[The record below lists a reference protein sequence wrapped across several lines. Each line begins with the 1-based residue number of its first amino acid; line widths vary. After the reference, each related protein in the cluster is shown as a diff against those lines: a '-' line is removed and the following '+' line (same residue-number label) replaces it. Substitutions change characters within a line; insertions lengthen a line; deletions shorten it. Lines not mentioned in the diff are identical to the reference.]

1 MSSLKQDIKT
11 KFLHLHVLEKIIVLN
26 TSLFFLGII
35 LNLLGINLLDWFS
48 LPYRF
53 SEVLSHPWSIITYGF
68 LHHSLGHLFFNM
80 LVLYFIA
87 QSFANLFKPRLSFKI
102 YILGVIFG
110 GLAFVFVSMLIPDL
124 LRINGPLVGASA
136 GVRACILF
144 LCVYWPNKPIGFFSF
159 RFPLKY
165 LGIAM
170 VLLDLPGLMSLNSG
184 GTVAHIGGYLSGF
197 LYAKQLK
204 IGKDLGSFLDVVL
217 DYLKSVNKLKTVH
230 KSKSPTMC
238 GKQKKEFNAFPQQKQ
253 IDLILD
259 KISKSGYDSLTQ
271 AEKDF
276 LFRAGKK

>member
-1 MSSLKQDIKT
+1 MSSLNQDIKT

-110 GLAFVFVSMLIPDL
+110 GLAFVFVSMLFPDL

-170 VLLDLPGLMSLNSG
+170 VLLDLPGLMSVNSG

-230 KSKSPTMC
+230 KSKSSTMG

>member
-48 LPYRF
+48 LPYRL

-170 VLLDLPGLMSLNSG
+170 VVLDLPGLMSLNSG

-230 KSKSPTMC
+230 KSKSSTMG

>member
-1 MSSLKQDIKT
+1 MSSLNQDIKT

-110 GLAFVFVSMLIPDL
+110 GLAFVFFSMLIPDL

-170 VLLDLPGLMSLNSG
+170 VVLDLPGLMSLNSG

-217 DYLKSVNKLKTVH
+217 DYFKSVNKLKTVH
-230 KSKSPTMC
+230 KSKSSTMG
-238 GKQKKEFNAFPQQKQ
+238 GKQKKEFNTFPQQKQ

>member
-1 MSSLKQDIKT
+1 MSSLNQDIKT

-26 TSLFFLGII
+26 TSLFFLGIV

-110 GLAFVFVSMLIPDL
+110 GLAFVFVSMLFPDL

-170 VLLDLPGLMSLNSG
+170 VLLDLPGLMSVNSG

-230 KSKSPTMC
+230 KSKSSTMG
-238 GKQKKEFNAFPQQKQ
+238 GKQKKEFNTFPQQKQ

>member
-159 RFPLKY
+159 RFHLKY

-170 VLLDLPGLMSLNSG
+170 VLLDLPGLMSVNSG

-230 KSKSPTMC
+230 KSKSSTMG
-238 GKQKKEFNAFPQQKQ
+238 GKQKKEFNTFPQQKQ

>member
-1 MSSLKQDIKT
+1 MSSLNQDIKT

-35 LNLLGINLLDWFS
+35 LNLLGTNLLDWFS

-170 VLLDLPGLMSLNSG
+170 VVLDLPGLMSLNSG

-217 DYLKSVNKLKTVH
+217 DYFKSVNKLKTVH
-230 KSKSPTMC
+230 KSKSSTMG
-238 GKQKKEFNAFPQQKQ
+238 GKQKKEFNTFPQQKQ

>member
-68 LHHSLGHLFFNM
+68 LHQSLGHLFFNM

-230 KSKSPTMC
+230 KSKSPTMG

>member
-110 GLAFVFVSMLIPDL
+110 GLAFVFVSMLFPDL

-170 VLLDLPGLMSLNSG
+170 VLLDLPGLMSVNSG

-230 KSKSPTMC
+230 KSKSPTMG

>member
-1 MSSLKQDIKT
+1 MSSLNQDIKT

-159 RFPLKY
+159 RFPLMY

-170 VLLDLPGLMSLNSG
+170 VLLDLPGLMSVNSG

-230 KSKSPTMC
+230 KSKSSTMG
-238 GKQKKEFNAFPQQKQ
+238 GKQKKEFNTFPQQKQ

>member
-110 GLAFVFVSMLIPDL
+110 GLAFVFVSMLFPDL

-217 DYLKSVNKLKTVH
+217 DYFKSVNKLKTVH
-230 KSKSPTMC
+230 KSKSSTMG
-238 GKQKKEFNAFPQQKQ
+238 GKQKKEFNTFPQQKQ

>member
-1 MSSLKQDIKT
+1 MSSLNQDIKT

-26 TSLFFLGII
+26 KSLFFLGII
-35 LNLLGINLLDWFS
+35 LNLLGISLLDWFS

-170 VLLDLPGLMSLNSG
+170 VLLDLPGLMSVNSG

-204 IGKDLGSFLDVVL
+204 IGKDFGSFLDVVL

-230 KSKSPTMC
+230 KSKSSAMG
-238 GKQKKEFNAFPQQKQ
+238 GKQKKEFNTFPQQKQ

>member
-53 SEVLSHPWSIITYGF
+53 SEVLLHPWSIITYGF

-110 GLAFVFVSMLIPDL
+110 GLAFVFVSMLFPDL

-170 VLLDLPGLMSLNSG
+170 VLLDLPGLMSVNSG

-230 KSKSPTMC
+230 KSKSSTMG
-238 GKQKKEFNAFPQQKQ
+238 GKQKKEFNTFPQQKQ

>member
-1 MSSLKQDIKT
+1 MSSLNQDIKT

-53 SEVLSHPWSIITYGF
+53 SEVLLHPWSIITYGF

-110 GLAFVFVSMLIPDL
+110 GLAFVFVSMLFPDL

-170 VLLDLPGLMSLNSG
+170 VLLDLPGLMSVNSG

-230 KSKSPTMC
+230 KSKSSAMG
-238 GKQKKEFNAFPQQKQ
+238 GKQKKEFNTFPQQKQ

>member
-1 MSSLKQDIKT
+1 MSSLNQDIKT

-230 KSKSPTMC
+230 KSKSPTMG

>member
-144 LCVYWPNKPIGFFSF
+144 LCVYWPNKPIEFFSF

-170 VLLDLPGLMSLNSG
+170 VVLDLPGLMSLNSG

-230 KSKSPTMC
+230 KSKSSTMG

>member
-1 MSSLKQDIKT
+1 MSSLNQDIKT

-110 GLAFVFVSMLIPDL
+110 GLAFVFVSMLFPDL

-170 VLLDLPGLMSLNSG
+170 VLLDLPGLMSVNSG

-230 KSKSPTMC
+230 KSKSSTMG
-238 GKQKKEFNAFPQQKQ
+238 GKQKKEFNTFPQQKQ

-276 LFRAGKK
+276 FFRAGKK

>member
-1 MSSLKQDIKT
+1 MSSLNQDIKT

-110 GLAFVFVSMLIPDL
+110 GLAFVFVSMLFPDL

-170 VLLDLPGLMSLNSG
+170 VLLDLPGLMSVNSG

-230 KSKSPTMC
+230 KSKSSTMG
-238 GKQKKEFNAFPQQKQ
+238 GKQKKEFNTFPQQKQ

>member
-1 MSSLKQDIKT
+1 MSSLNQDIKT

-26 TSLFFLGII
+26 TSVFFLGII

-170 VLLDLPGLMSLNSG
+170 VLLDLPGLMSVNSG

-230 KSKSPTMC
+230 KSKSSTMG
-238 GKQKKEFNAFPQQKQ
+238 GKQKKEFNTFPQQKQ

>member
-1 MSSLKQDIKT
+1 MSSLNQDIKT

-68 LHHSLGHLFFNM
+68 LHHSPGHLFFNM

-110 GLAFVFVSMLIPDL
+110 GLAFVFVSMLFPDL

-170 VLLDLPGLMSLNSG
+170 VLLDLPGLMSVNSG

-230 KSKSPTMC
+230 KSKSSTMG
-238 GKQKKEFNAFPQQKQ
+238 GKQKKEFNTFPQQKQ

>member
-1 MSSLKQDIKT
+1 MSSLNQDIKT

-48 LPYRF
+48 LPYRY

-110 GLAFVFVSMLIPDL
+110 GLAFVFVSMLFPDL

-170 VLLDLPGLMSLNSG
+170 VLLDLPGLMSVNSG

-230 KSKSPTMC
+230 KSKSSTMG
-238 GKQKKEFNAFPQQKQ
+238 GKQKKEFNTFPQQKQ

>member
-1 MSSLKQDIKT
+1 MSSLNQDIKT

-110 GLAFVFVSMLIPDL
+110 GLAFVFVSMLFPDL

-170 VLLDLPGLMSLNSG
+170 VLLDLPGLMSVNSG

-230 KSKSPTMC
+230 KSKSPTMG

>member
-170 VLLDLPGLMSLNSG
+170 VLLDLPGLMSVNSG

-217 DYLKSVNKLKTVH
+217 DYFKSVNKLKTVH
-230 KSKSPTMC
+230 KSKSSTMG
-238 GKQKKEFNAFPQQKQ
+238 GKQKKEFNTFPQQKQ

>member
-1 MSSLKQDIKT
+1 MSSLNQDIKT

-110 GLAFVFVSMLIPDL
+110 GLAFVFVSMLFPDL

-159 RFPLKY
+159 RFPLMY

-170 VLLDLPGLMSLNSG
+170 VLLDLPGLMSVNSG

-230 KSKSPTMC
+230 KSKSSTMG
-238 GKQKKEFNAFPQQKQ
+238 GKQKKEFNTFPQQKQ

>member
-48 LPYRF
+48 LPYRL

-136 GVRACILF
+136 GVRSCILF

-170 VLLDLPGLMSLNSG
+170 VVLDLPGLMSLNSG

-204 IGKDLGSFLDVVL
+204 IGKDLGSFLDVVF

-230 KSKSPTMC
+230 KSKSSTMG

>member
-110 GLAFVFVSMLIPDL
+110 GLAFVFVSMLFPDL

-230 KSKSPTMC
+230 KSKSPTMG

>member
-170 VLLDLPGLMSLNSG
+170 VVLDLPGLMSLNSG

-217 DYLKSVNKLKTVH
+217 DYFKSVNKLKTVH
-230 KSKSPTMC
+230 KSKSPTMG

>member
-53 SEVLSHPWSIITYGF
+53 SEVLLHPWSIITYGF

-110 GLAFVFVSMLIPDL
+110 GLAFVFVSMLFPDL

-170 VLLDLPGLMSLNSG
+170 VLLDLPGLMSVYSG

-230 KSKSPTMC
+230 KSKSSTMG

>member
-35 LNLLGINLLDWFS
+35 LNLLGFNLLDWFS

-53 SEVLSHPWSIITYGF
+53 LEVLSHPWSIITYGF

-110 GLAFVFVSMLIPDL
+110 GLAFVFVSMLFPDL

-170 VLLDLPGLMSLNSG
+170 VLLDLPGLMSVNSG

-197 LYAKQLK
+197 LYAKQFK

-217 DYLKSVNKLKTVH
+217 DYFKSVNKLKTVH
-230 KSKSPTMC
+230 KSKSSTMG
-238 GKQKKEFNAFPQQKQ
+238 GKQKKEFNTFPQQKQ

>member
-1 MSSLKQDIKT
+1 MSSLNQDIKT

-110 GLAFVFVSMLIPDL
+110 GLAFVFVSMLFPDL

-230 KSKSPTMC
+230 KSKSPTMG

>member
-48 LPYRF
+48 LPYRL

-170 VLLDLPGLMSLNSG
+170 VVLDLPGLMSLNSG

-204 IGKDLGSFLDVVL
+204 IGKDLGSFLDVVF

-230 KSKSPTMC
+230 KSKSSTMG

>member
-1 MSSLKQDIKT
+1 MSSLNQDIKT

-110 GLAFVFVSMLIPDL
+110 GLAFVFVSMLFPDL

-170 VLLDLPGLMSLNSG
+170 VLLDLPGLMSVNSG

-217 DYLKSVNKLKTVH
+217 DYLKSANKLKTVH
-230 KSKSPTMC
+230 KSKSSTMG
-238 GKQKKEFNAFPQQKQ
+238 GKQKKEFNTFPQQKQ

-259 KISKSGYDSLTQ
+259 NISKSGYDSLTQ

>member
-35 LNLLGINLLDWFS
+35 LNLLGTNLLDWFS

-217 DYLKSVNKLKTVH
+217 DYFKSVNKLKTVH
-230 KSKSPTMC
+230 KSKSPTMG

>member
-1 MSSLKQDIKT
+1 
-11 KFLHLHVLEKIIVLN
+11 
-26 TSLFFLGII
+26 
-35 LNLLGINLLDWFS
+35 
-48 LPYRF
+48 
-53 SEVLSHPWSIITYGF
+53 
-68 LHHSLGHLFFNM
+68 
-80 LVLYFIA
+80 
-87 QSFANLFKPRLSFKI
+87 
-102 YILGVIFG
+102 
-110 GLAFVFVSMLIPDL
+110 
-124 LRINGPLVGASA
+124 
-136 GVRACILF
+136 
-144 LCVYWPNKPIGFFSF
+144 
-159 RFPLKY
+159 
-165 LGIAM
+165 M

-230 KSKSPTMC
+230 KSKSPTMG

>member
-1 MSSLKQDIKT
+1 MSSLNQDIKT

-35 LNLLGINLLDWFS
+35 LDLLGINLLDWFS

-110 GLAFVFVSMLIPDL
+110 GLAFVFVSMLFPDL

-170 VLLDLPGLMSLNSG
+170 VLLDLPGLMSVNSG

-230 KSKSPTMC
+230 KSKSPTMG

>member
-1 MSSLKQDIKT
+1 MSSLNQDIKT

-53 SEVLSHPWSIITYGF
+53 SEVLLHPWSIITYGF

-110 GLAFVFVSMLIPDL
+110 GLAFVFVSMLFPDL

-170 VLLDLPGLMSLNSG
+170 VLLDLPGLMSVNSG

-230 KSKSPTMC
+230 KSKSSTIG
-238 GKQKKEFNAFPQQKQ
+238 GKQKKEFNTFPQQKQ

>member
-1 MSSLKQDIKT
+1 MSSLNQDIKT

-26 TSLFFLGII
+26 TSVFFLGII

-110 GLAFVFVSMLIPDL
+110 GLAFVFVSMLFPDL

-170 VLLDLPGLMSLNSG
+170 VLLDLPGLMSVNSG

-230 KSKSPTMC
+230 KSKSSTMG
-238 GKQKKEFNAFPQQKQ
+238 GKQKKEFNTFPQQKQ

>member
-170 VLLDLPGLMSLNSG
+170 VLLDLPGLMSVNSG

-230 KSKSPTMC
+230 KSKSSTMG
-238 GKQKKEFNAFPQQKQ
+238 GKQKKEFNTFPQQKQ

>member
-1 MSSLKQDIKT
+1 MSSLNQDIKT

-170 VLLDLPGLMSLNSG
+170 VLLDLPGLMSVNSG

-217 DYLKSVNKLKTVH
+217 DYFKSVNKLKTVH
-230 KSKSPTMC
+230 KSKSSTMG
-238 GKQKKEFNAFPQQKQ
+238 GKQKKEFNTFPQQKQ

>member
-1 MSSLKQDIKT
+1 MSSLNQDIKT

-110 GLAFVFVSMLIPDL
+110 GLAFVFVSMLFPDL

-170 VLLDLPGLMSLNSG
+170 V
-184 GTVAHIGGYLSGF
+184 F
-197 LYAKQLK
+197 
-204 IGKDLGSFLDVVL
+204 
-217 DYLKSVNKLKTVH
+217 
-230 KSKSPTMC
+230 
-238 GKQKKEFNAFPQQKQ
+238 
-253 IDLILD
+253 
-259 KISKSGYDSLTQ
+259 
-271 AEKDF
+271 
-276 LFRAGKK
+276 

>member
-35 LNLLGINLLDWFS
+35 LNLLGFNLLDWFS

-110 GLAFVFVSMLIPDL
+110 GLAFVFVSMLFPDL

-170 VLLDLPGLMSLNSG
+170 VLLDLPGLMSVNSG

-197 LYAKQLK
+197 LYAKQFK

-217 DYLKSVNKLKTVH
+217 DYFKSVNKLKTVH
-230 KSKSPTMC
+230 KSKSSTMG
-238 GKQKKEFNAFPQQKQ
+238 GKQKKEFNTFLQQKQ